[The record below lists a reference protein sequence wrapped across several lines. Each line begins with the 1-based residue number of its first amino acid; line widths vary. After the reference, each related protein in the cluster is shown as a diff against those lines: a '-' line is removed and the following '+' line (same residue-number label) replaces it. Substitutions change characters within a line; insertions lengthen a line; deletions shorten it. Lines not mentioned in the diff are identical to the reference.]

1 MTTDHHSHHH
11 NSKHQNRHA
20 VFWLMMI
27 LLVLVVF
34 GHIMVL
40 STLSSVSAKLTHT
53 QHTIA
58 TPHQQTLQIQLLS
71 GTTAKK
77 TTKIDGHHTPSKPDK
92 YTKAEPVKTRP
103 AHRPL
108 ASTDNDNTKHKKAN
122 ANADDLTD
130 NLTHNNEHGNEIAK
144 PTSATAPTTPS
155 KPSPSAELVQGASL
169 ATNRIIDNWAT
180 LVSQTH
186 DEQSLAELN
195 GKKLMLTAHLDE
207 QGNVLDIQIGK
218 GNPELAESA
227 INAIRQSSPLTEMAG
242 LDNKLTFVINGFMLL

>member
-1 MTTDHHSHHH
+1 
-11 NSKHQNRHA
+11 
-20 VFWLMMI
+20 MMI

-40 STLSSVSAKLTHT
+40 SALSSVSAKLTHT

-58 TPHQQTLQIQLLS
+58 TPRQQTLQIQLLS

-77 TTKIDGHHTPSKPDK
+77 TTKIDSHHAPSKPDK
-92 YTKAEPVKTRP
+92 YTKAKPVKTRP
-103 AHRPL
+103 AHRSL

-122 ANADDLTD
+122 ANANTNSDDLTD

-186 DEQSLAELN
+186 DEQSLAELS
-195 GKKLMLTAHLDE
+195 GKKLMLTVHLDE